1 MFPFQGLRII
11 FISVTILRLSSK
23 TLQDGLSSMNNHF
36 RQIKL
41 EVRDHVALL
50 TLNVP
55 DNQNAYSP
63 QMSEDL
69 LDAWNECEDPQI
81 HSIIMTG
88 AGSAF
93 CGGFD
98 VKALKDSEE
107 EAVKKMSRMTVYL
120 HSVISTMRRIPK
132 PIIAAVNG
140 PADGAGFSLALAA
153 DFILAS
159 DQASFAMS
167 YIQLGIT
174 PNGGSSYF
182 LTRLVGPAR
191 AAELIMTG
199 KTISARKAFE
209 WGIVSGVVAH
219 DNLSTESRALAQYF
233 AQGPG
238 IAFGRSKRLIEQ
250 ANTKSLEDQLE
261 EERHSMMT
269 TVKSDDFKEG
279 LQSFI
284 DKKKAKFKE
293 K

>member
-1 MFPFQGLRII
+1 MSYKF
-11 FISVTILRLSSK
+11 S
-23 TLQDGLSSMNNHF
+23 
-36 RQIKL
+36 QIKL
-41 EVRDHVALL
+41 EVQDHIALL
-50 TLNVP
+50 TLNSP

-69 LDAWNECEDPQI
+69 LDAWTECEKAEV
-81 HSIIMTG
+81 HAIIMTG
-88 AGSAF
+88 AGNAF

-98 VKALKDSEE
+98 AKALKDSEE
-107 EAVKKMSRMTVYL
+107 EAIKQMSRMTVYL
-120 HSVISTMRRIPK
+120 HSAISTMRRIPK

-140 PADGAGFSLALAA
+140 VAHGAGFALALAS

-159 DQASFAMS
+159 DQATFAMS
-167 YIQLGIT
+167 YVQLGMT

-209 WGIVSGVVAH
+209 WGIVSGVVSH
-219 DNLSTESRALAQYF
+219 ENLTSESKALAQYF

-238 IAFGRSKRLIEQ
+238 IALGRSKRLIEQ
-250 ANTKSLEDQLE
+250 AKTKSLEDQLE

-269 TVKSDDFKEG
+269 TVRSDDFKEG
-279 LQSFI
+279 LKAFI
-284 DKKKAKFKE
+284 DKKKAKFKG

>member
-1 MFPFQGLRII
+1 M
-11 FISVTILRLSSK
+11 T
-23 TLQDGLSSMNNHF
+23 NHF
-36 RQIKL
+36 KHIKL
-41 EVRDHVALL
+41 EVENHVALL
-50 TLNVP
+50 TLQDP
-55 DNQNAYSP
+55 EHQNAFSP
-63 QMSEDL
+63 QMSEEL

-81 HSIIMTG
+81 HSIILTG
-88 AGSAF
+88 AESVF

-98 VKALKDSEE
+98 PRELKGSQD
-107 EAVKKMSRMTVYL
+107 EAIRKMSRMTVYL

-140 PADGAGFSLALAA
+140 PAHGAGFSLALAA

-159 DQASFAMS
+159 EMSNFAMS
-167 YIQLGIT
+167 YIQMAVS
-174 PNGGSSYF
+174 PNGGASYF
-182 LTRLVGPAR
+182 LTRLVGAAR

-219 DNLSTESRALAQYF
+219 DNLSVESRALAQYF

-238 IAFGRSKRLIEQ
+238 IALGRSKRLIEQ
-250 ANTKSLEDQLE
+250 AKTNSLEDQLE

-269 TVKSDDFKEG
+269 TVKSEDFKEG
-279 LQSFI
+279 LQAFLE
-284 DKKKAKFKE
+284 KKKPKFKG